1 MKPIAS
7 IMKVSV
13 TAEIVRK
20 RTCLNIKAVSMPKNI
35 PIATETIASE
45 RNWARIK
52 KGVKAENEILCSCK
66 TVLNRTI
73 ATMSLKTPSP
83 KMQEYNFG
91 CASKS
96 TIETAA
102 TTSEEQSN
110 AVKRSNFIVAS

>member
-20 RTCLNIKAVSMPKNI
+20 RMCFIVRAVSIPKKI

-52 KGVKAENEILCSCK
+52 KGVEAENSMLCSCN
-66 TVLNRTI
+66 TVLNSTI

-83 KMQEYNFG
+83 KMHEYNFG
-91 CASKS
+91 WASKS

-102 TTSEEQSN
+102 TTSEEQSK
-110 AVKRSNFIVAS
+110 AVKSSNFIVSS